1 MHDRAF
7 VEHLSRLHRDG
18 VPVCTVTIVDSQG
31 SIPQETGASAAFGRD
46 GLLFGTIGGGRVEA
60 HCAAIARE
68 LLEAAADGHTRFE
81 RLNLYRDLGMT
92 CAGEVALY
100 YEAHRPDRRW
110 TIVVFGA
117 GHVAQKLCRFLIEL
131 DCSVVC
137 IDTRRE
143 WLERLP
149 DSDRLERRLVADYA
163 EGVDAVCPDASVV
176 VMTMGHA
183 TDMPVLE
190 AIARKGTALS
200 YLGVIGSD
208 TKAAIM
214 RRQLRESGIA
224 SQFIDAIVCPLGDK
238 VGDNT
243 PPEIAVGVLS
253 QLVKLRRRTPAA

>member
-1 MHDRAF
+1 MHDQAF
-7 VEHLSRLHRDG
+7 LEQLSRLHRDG
-18 VPVCTVTIVDSQG
+18 VPACTVTIVDSQG

-60 HCAAIARE
+60 HCAAMAKE
-68 LLEAAADGHTRFE
+68 LLAPSATARTRFE

-100 YEAHRPDRRW
+100 YEVHRPDRQW

-131 DCSVVC
+131 DCSVLCV
-137 IDTRRE
+137 DTRPE

-149 DSDRLERRLVADYA
+149 DSHRLERRLVVEYA
-163 EGVDAVCPDASVV
+163 EAVDVVRAGASVV

-183 TDMPVLE
+183 TDMPILE
-190 AIARKGTALS
+190 AIARRGIPLS

-214 RRQLRESGIA
+214 RRQLREGGVA
-224 SQFIDAIVCPLGDK
+224 GEFIDAIVCPLGDK
-238 VGDNT
+238 VGGNT

-253 QLVKLRRRTPAA
+253 QLVKVRRQTPNA